1 MNAGTGVFVLTEA
14 NALVPM
20 QAASF
25 ASEDDFQKLLASFPA
40 LLAGDQMDSANPR
53 RFMLVDREQPI
64 ACEPGGA
71 GRWSL
76 DHLFLDQDGV
86 PTLVEVKRGTD
97 TRIRREVVGQMLDYA
112 ANAILHWPAEEL
124 RGRFEVRCEEAGKS
138 AADVLRDE
146 LGVDPDS
153 DGFWAKVKSNLQAGR
168 IRMLFVADRIPAEL
182 RKVVEFMNVQMRP
195 AEVLAV
201 ELRQYQGGG
210 LRTLAPIVLG
220 QTQEAIEQ
228 KAGANAKPRRL
239 WDEVQILDAIAARD
253 DAALTATA
261 KALIGWMSAKADR
274 VLLNDAPNVGSIAPE
289 FRVGAEPCAVMRLWT
304 DCSAAINFN
313 QLMRT
318 PAFSAG
324 SARHELMDK
333 MNAIPAVTIRPDM
346 LEKQTFFRLAS
357 LTPDQGA
364 SFLEIMDWV
373 AEKLRA
379 TPVEKSA

>member
-1 MNAGTGVFVLTEA
+1 MDAGTEVFVLTEA
-14 NALVPM
+14 SALVPM
-20 QAASF
+20 QVASF
-25 ASEDDFQKLLASFPA
+25 ASEDDFQELLARFPA

-112 ANAILHWPAEEL
+112 ANAVLHWPVEEL
-124 RGRFEVRCEEAGKS
+124 RGRFEIRCEEAGRNTT
-138 AADVLRDE
+138 DVLRDE

-153 DGFWAKVKSNLQAGR
+153 DAFWARVKSNLQAGR
-168 IRMLFVADRIPAEL
+168 IRMLFVADRIPPEL
-182 RKVVEFMNVQMRP
+182 RKVVEFMNVQIRP

-228 KAGANAKPRRL
+228 KSGAGAKPRRL
-239 WDEVQILDAIAARD
+239 WDEPRVLEALSAAG
-253 DAALTATA
+253 DAAVAATATA
-261 KALIGWMSAKADR
+261 LIAWIRAKADR
-274 VLLNDAPNVGSIAPE
+274 VVFNDAPSYGCISAEFNLGSQACSPV
-289 FRVGAEPCAVMRLWT
+289 RVWT
-304 DCSAAINFN
+304 DGGVPVSFS
-313 QLMRT
+313 QLKRT
-318 PAFSAG
+318 PAFAAPA
-324 SARHELMDK
+324 ARQELMDRL
-333 MNAIPAVTIRPDM
+333 NAIPGMTI
-346 LEKQTFFRLAS
+346 
-357 LTPDQGA
+357 
-364 SFLEIMDWV
+364 
-373 AEKLRA
+373 
-379 TPVEKSA
+379 